1 MCICGRVI
9 DGRDKYR
16 TYLSEVAT
24 YSLLF
29 RFCDANGLPL
39 FSPSNEVLGVL
50 FHSTGHNP
58 PPRQDI
64 RRGNH
69 SRIIKGISAPDRNGQ
84 FPSQQRDEASLPMEW
99 GSSNWRI
106 FQPCLITQKHQ
117 WGCGCW
123 DSTLLKRRRKTRWI
137 LKYLS
142 WKRLKSGGIFR
153 SNVPMTRHL

>member
-1 MCICGRVI
+1 MCICGKVI

-64 RRGNH
+64 PARKSLALSKASQLQTEMANFHPSKEMKLACQWNGNH
-69 SRIIKGISAPDRNGQ
+69 RTGG
-84 FPSQQRDEASLPMEW
+84 
-99 GSSNWRI
+99 
-106 FQPCLITQKHQ
+106 
-117 WGCGCW
+117 
-123 DSTLLKRRRKTRWI
+123 
-137 LKYLS
+137 
-142 WKRLKSGGIFR
+142 LKSAMFDHPKSTGMWMLRFNSPQAPAEDKMNPEILVENG
-153 SNVPMTRHL
+153 

>member
-1 MCICGRVI
+1 MCICGKVI

-64 RRGNH
+64 PATRKSLARSKATQLQTEMANFHPSKEMKLACQWNGNH
-69 SRIIKGISAPDRNGQ
+69 QTGGLTK
-84 FPSQQRDEASLPMEW
+84 
-99 GSSNWRI
+99 
-106 FQPCLITQKHQ
+106 PCLITQKQ
-117 WGCGCW
+117 G
-123 DSTLLKRRRKTRWI
+123 DVDVEVQ
-137 LKYLS
+137 LS
-142 WKRLKSGGIFR
+142 SSAGGR
-153 SNVPMTRHL
+153 QDESWNTWVENG